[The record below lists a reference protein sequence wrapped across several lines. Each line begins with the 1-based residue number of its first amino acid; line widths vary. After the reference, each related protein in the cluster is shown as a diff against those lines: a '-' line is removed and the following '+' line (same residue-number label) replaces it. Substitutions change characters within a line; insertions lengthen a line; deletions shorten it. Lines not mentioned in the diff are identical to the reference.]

1 MVFQTHSLP
10 FQSTLKS
17 KASTVE
23 CIKVGVSFKVEAVEV
38 WGVDVLAA
46 GMEGISC
53 RKLGEAACTVV
64 HLWASAGEGRGGG
77 AGVEVAQ
84 SRGGRQQAHRPHCPG
99 IAAVAMA
106 KTIRHTMRGGPQKHY
121 PEAQY

>member
-1 MVFQTHSLP
+1 M
-10 FQSTLKS
+10 
-17 KASTVE
+17 
-23 CIKVGVSFKVEAVEV
+23 

-46 GMEGISC
+46 GVEGTSC
-53 RKLGEAACTVV
+53 GKLGEAACTVV

-99 IAAVAMA
+99 IAAVAMV
-106 KTIRHTMRGGPQKHY
+106 KTIRHTMRGGHRNTTQRHNINTILPQQ
-121 PEAQY
+121 EAFLLPFV

>member
-84 SRGGRQQAHRPHCPG
+84 SRGGR
-99 IAAVAMA
+99 
-106 KTIRHTMRGGPQKHY
+106 HTALTARASLLLPWRRQSDTR
-121 PEAQY
+121 